1 MNNDRKLVLSFG
13 TSRKSTNWVRTE
25 IMWSEFVDRLKSPQR
40 TPESSKDFMAMSK
53 AQQSLLKDV
62 GGFVGGSLSG
72 KQRKAAAVMG
82 RDLITLD
89 MDNLAAG
96 ETQNVLKKINS
107 LGAASAVY
115 STRSHAEF
123 RPRLRVI
130 MPLDRTVTADEYEPI
145 ARKLAEIIGIEM
157 CDPTT
162 FEASR
167 LMYWPSCSKDS
178 QYVFLAT
185 DAPFVSA
192 DGVLQQYADWHA
204 INSWPQVPGEAVKAK
219 AVLAKQA
226 DPTTKDGLVG
236 AFCRTYDIFSAIEKF
251 LPHAYEP
258 TDSEDRLTYTGGS
271 TIGGAVIYDNGN
283 FLYSHHATDPCS
295 GELVN
300 AFDLIRLHRFSD
312 QDQTAKPGTPIS
324 KLPSYQAMKRLA
336 FADKAVAKS
345 LNETMAKA
353 SDVFQPV
360 PGQTSATDTPD
371 VNWLEAAQLV
381 YDQNTGLPKSSRD
394 NIIRILN
401 FDPAL
406 KDKIATDEFAV
417 RGLVLGSLPW
427 DARPEKRNWSDTD
440 DAGLA
445 WYLEQRWNISGR
457 DKIDN
462 SLMLVSDQHRINEV
476 KDYLSKLVW
485 DNIPRLNTVL
495 TDYLGVEGDRYTE
508 AVARKSLTAAV
519 ARVMEPGIKYDYTP
533 VLVGPQGIGKST
545 FLATLGKDWY
555 SDSLQS
561 FEGKEA
567 AEMIQGIWINE
578 LSEMTSYNRSE
589 INTIKQFLSK
599 KDDIYRQAYGRRTD
613 RYPRKCVFFGSC
625 NKYDFLKDDTGNRRF
640 WPVDCGVHE
649 PLKSIWNDLPKE
661 IDQIW
666 AEAVVRYRMGE
677 PLYFEGEL
685 DELAKSR
692 QDEHKENNAKE
703 GMILDFVAAGVP
715 EKYSTMSLSARRMF
729 WAGQMESSGTLMPRD
744 RVCALEVWCE
754 LFNGDPKFM
763 RRTDSQEINQ
773 ILSNISGWHRT
784 KTVKKFGYCGAQ
796 RGFENSNF

>member
-1 MNNDRKLVLSFG
+1 MNNDRKLVLSIG
-13 TSRKSTNWVRTE
+13 TSCRSTNWIRTE
-25 IMWSEFVDRLKSPQR
+25 MMWSEFVDRLRMPQR
-40 TPESSKDFMAMSK
+40 TQETIEQYLKLPKSK
-53 AQQSLLKDV
+53 QGILKDV
-62 GGFVGGSLSG
+62 GGYVGGSLSG
-72 KQRKAAAVMG
+72 KQRKAAAVTG

-89 MDNLAAG
+89 MDNIATG
-96 ETQNVLKKINS
+96 ETANVLKKINS
-107 LGAASAVY
+107 LGAACAVY

-130 MPLDRTVTADEYEPI
+130 LPLDRTVTADEYEPI
-145 ARKLAEIIGIEM
+145 ARKLAGIIGIEM

-178 QYVFLAT
+178 QYVFSSL

-192 DGVLQQYADWHA
+192 DGMLQLYKDWHD
-204 INSWPQVPGEAVKAK
+204 IGSWPQVPGEAVKVRS
-219 AVLAKQA
+219 VLAKQA
-226 DPTTKDGLVG
+226 DPTLKKGIVG
-236 AFCRTYDIFSAIEKF
+236 AFCRTYNIFTAIDKF
-251 LPHAYEP
+251 LPNAYEH

-271 TIGGAVIYDNGN
+271 TIGGAVIYDGGN

-300 AFDLIRLHRFSD
+300 AFDLIRLHMFNDRD
-312 QDQTAKPGTPIS
+312 QEAKPGTPVNQ
-324 KLPSYQAMKRLA
+324 LPSYKAMKRLA
-336 FADKAVAKS
+336 IADKAVAKS

-353 SDVFQPV
+353 SDIFQPV
-360 PGQTSATDTPD
+360 GSQTSAKDTPET
-371 VNWLEAAQLV
+371 NWMEAAQLV
-381 YDQNTGLPKSSRD
+381 YDQNTGMPKSSRD

-427 DARPEKRNWSDTD
+427 DPRPDKRNWSDTD

-476 KDYLSKLVW
+476 KDYLSNLVW
-485 DNIPRLNTVL
+485 DKVPRLNTVL
-495 TDYLGVEGDRYTE
+495 RDYLGAEDDKYTE

-640 WPVDCGVHE
+640 WPIDCSVHA
-649 PLKSIWNDLPKE
+649 PLKSIWEDLPNE

-666 AEAVVRYRMGE
+666 AEAVVRYRLGE
-677 PLYFEGEL
+677 PLYFEGDL
-685 DELAKSR
+685 DQLAKNR
-692 QDEHKENNAKE
+692 QEEHRENNAKE
-703 GMILDFVAAGVP
+703 GMILDFVEAKVP
-715 EKYSTMSLSARRMF
+715 ESYSTMNLSARRIF
-729 WAGQMESSGTLMPRD
+729 WAGQMTEKGTLLPRN
-744 RVCALEVWCE
+744 RICALEVWCE

-773 ILSNISGWHRT
+773 ILSNIPRWHRT
-784 KTVKKFGYCGAQ
+784 KGVKKFGYCGVQ
-796 RGFENSNF
+796 RGFEKW